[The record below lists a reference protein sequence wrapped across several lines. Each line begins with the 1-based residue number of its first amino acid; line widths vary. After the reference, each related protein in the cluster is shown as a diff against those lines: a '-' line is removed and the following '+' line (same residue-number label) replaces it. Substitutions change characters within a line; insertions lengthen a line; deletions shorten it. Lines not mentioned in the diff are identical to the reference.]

1 MHHSKPTTSSC
12 GRCTHSQHN
21 PCPTELT
28 SCGEGSTTRERSA
41 WWGDITQKRNK
52 VYEVHKGGHSH
63 APLQTHNVVMRP
75 VHAQPAQPLPNRTH
89 QLRRR
94 KDDKGG
100 TRVGGRHNS
109 EEKKSL
115 GSAKGGAFPCTTP
128 NPQRPHAA
136 GARTASTTLAQPNS
150 PAAAKEARQG
160 REARGG
166 ET

>member
-12 GRCTHSQHN
+12 GRRTRSQHN

-28 SCGEGSTTRERSA
+28 SCGEGSMTREGRVLV
-41 WWGDITQKRNK
+41 GDITQKRK
-52 VYEVHKGGHSH
+52 KG
-63 APLQTHNVVMRP
+63 V
-75 VHAQPAQPLPNRTH
+75 
-89 QLRRR
+89 
-94 KDDKGG
+94 
-100 TRVGGRHNS
+100 
-109 EEKKSL
+109 
-115 GSAKGGAFPCTTP
+115 GSAQGGAFPSTTP

-150 PAAAKEARQG
+150 PPAAKEARQG